1 MSIKAVIFDFDGTIA
16 DSTYVWRKVDEDF
29 FKSRGMAVPQDYVDA
44 ISTMSFVNGAIYTKE
59 TYNLPETI
67 EDIMAE
73 WNSHA
78 LYEYANNVKLKP
90 YAKDYIAKV
99 KNMGLKIGL
108 LTASNPEYYIP
119 VLEREGIAS
128 WFDTFVDGT
137 SGVRN
142 KDFPDIYLLCAK
154 KLGVKPEECMVYED
168 IAKGVK
174 SAKSAGMTV
183 TAVYDEGNKD
193 RWNET
198 RTSAHHFLLS
208 FGEILN

>member
-16 DSTYVWRKVDEDF
+16 DSTYVWQKVDEDF
-29 FKSRGMAVPQDYVDA
+29 FKSRGMTVPPDYVDA

-90 YAKDYIAKV
+90 YAKDYIAKI

-108 LTASNPEYYIP
+108 ATASNPEYYLP
-119 VLEREGIAS
+119 VLEREGIVS
-128 WFDTFVDGT
+128 WFDAFVDGK

-142 KDFPDIYLLCAK
+142 KDFPDIYLLCAE
-154 KLGVKPEECMVYED
+154 KLGVKAKECIVYED

-174 SAKSAGMTV
+174 SAKAAGMTV
-183 TAVYDEGNKD
+183 TAVYDEGNKY

-198 RTSAHHFLLS
+198 RKSADHFLLS

>member
-16 DSTYVWRKVDEDF
+16 NSTYVWRKVDEDF
-29 FKSRGMAVPQDYVDA
+29 FKSRGMAVPQAYVDA

-108 LTASNPEYYIP
+108 A
-119 VLEREGIAS
+119 
-128 WFDTFVDGT
+128 
-137 SGVRN
+137 
-142 KDFPDIYLLCAK
+142 
-154 KLGVKPEECMVYED
+154 
-168 IAKGVK
+168 
-174 SAKSAGMTV
+174 TV
-183 TAVYDEGNKD
+183 
-193 RWNET
+193 
-198 RTSAHHFLLS
+198 SL
-208 FGEILN
+208 